1 MQNFSDRMKN
11 CYQLVVSPWDQ
22 CIKHDLDRLFSE
34 AAGPHAEL
42 DTSELYGPK
51 DTLILESIIKPYTP
65 DFTDIEK
72 GLLQAGTSLEVTI
85 QPELKGKGDILFPQL
100 TIIFVDKHC
109 YADDYQKEEYWSKS
123 NVPEFEF

>member
-1 MQNFSDRMKN
+1 MQKFSDRMKS

-51 DTLILESIIKPYTP
+51 DTLNLESIIEPYAP
-65 DFTDIEK
+65 DITDIEK
-72 GLLQAGTSLEVTI
+72 ELLQAGTSLEATI
-85 QPELKGKGDILFPQL
+85 QPELKGEGQILFPQL
-100 TIIFVDKHC
+100 TTLFVDKH
-109 YADDYQKEEYWSKS
+109 YYVDDYQTEEHYSWSI
-123 NVPEFEF
+123 VPEFDF